1 MKIYLPIIALLLVIA
16 GCSTVPESS
25 PNQLNVIETWSGYA
39 TGRGADCPDSDVQLK
54 ILEDFSI
61 VGIAQTTEFGM
72 TIRLKGKLSD
82 DGKLHVSGGG
92 AGGVTITFKGTF
104 NGNSASG
111 KWISNRAC
119 AGTWELAKK

>member
-1 MKIYLPIIALLLVIA
+1 MRLFLSFIALCLIIA

-25 PNQLNVIETWSGYA
+25 SNQLNVIETWSGYA

-61 VGIAQTTEFGM
+61 VGIAQTTEFEM

-82 DGKLHVSGGG
+82 DGKLHASGVGGG
-92 AGGVTITFKGTF
+92 GVAITFKGTF

-111 KWISNRAC
+111 KWISSRAC